1 MNPDT
6 AITISPASRCGKNSS
21 TLPAPRMPRALMAL
35 GVALCGTM
43 AASAQSLPAWSTV
56 DDVENGAQ
64 SGIATDRSGNVFVA
78 GGVNN
83 ESGGSYGCISRSSDR
98 GAKWLS
104 SVHSEVQYYTA
115 IAGATIEIAPA
126 TGATQA
132 VLQDQLV
139 ASGLQNGRWITR
151 KSLNAGVTWQTV
163 DVFQHASSDSSYR
176 PDSRSVAI
184 DSSGNIFVVGKAVKT
199 TVVRNKASSF
209 SYWLVRKIGKDAT
222 AENEVGKTTMDLFET
237 GKGGGSGATGITCVG
252 NNIFVAGESGDRWQ
266 VRKNTGG
273 GASWELVDDFRY
285 SPDHKSEANAI
296 SADNSGILYVVGI
309 GCRAV
314 GKTTPSYWI
323 VRKGTG
329 IGTSSFQT
337 VDRYERGTNGNGSA
351 YANAVVV
358 DAQGNVN
365 VTGGAGEWI
374 TRRLQAGSTTW
385 TTTDHF
391 FLNTA
396 YGSAGYSIAADRDG
410 NVFAG
415 GLGYDGIGWHDWVV
429 RRQLAPVPPL
439 VP

>member
-1 MNPDT
+1 
-6 AITISPASRCGKNSS
+6 
-21 TLPAPRMPRALMAL
+21 MAL

-176 PDSRSVAI
+176 PESRSVAI
-184 DSSGNIFVVGKAVKT
+184 DSSGNIFVVGGAVKT
-199 TVVRNKASSF
+199 TVVRNKTSSF

-222 AENEVGKTTMDLFET
+222 AANEVGKTTMDLFET
-237 GKGGGSGATGITCVG
+237 GNGGRSKATGITCVG
-252 NNIFVAGESGDRWQ
+252 SNVFIAGVSGDRWQ

-273 GASWELVDDFRY
+273 GGTWEIVDDFRY
-285 SPDHKSEANAI
+285 SPDFPSDASAI
-296 SADNSGILYVVGI
+296 AADNSGNLYVVGS
-309 GCRAV
+309 GSRAV
-314 GKTTPSYWI
+314 GKFSKPSYWI

-329 IGTSSFQT
+329 IGANSFQT
-337 VDRYERGTNGNGSA
+337 VDRYERALNGGA

-365 VTGGAGEWI
+365 VTGGAGQWI

-415 GLGYDGIGWHDWVV
+415 GLAYDGIGWHDWVV

>member
-1 MNPDT
+1 MNAIT
-6 AITISPASRCGKNSS
+6 AIPRDPAFSCGKISS
-21 TLPAPRMPRALMAL
+21 ILLVRDIPRAFIAI
-35 GVALCGTM
+35 GVALCGVLD
-43 AASAQSLPAWSTV
+43 ASAQPLQDWRTV
-56 DDVENGAQ
+56 DDVENGWQ
-64 SGIATDRSGNVFVA
+64 SGIATDRSGNVFVV
-78 GGVNN
+78 GRVNN
-83 ESGGSYGCISRSSDR
+83 EAGVSYGCISRSSDR
-98 GAKWLS
+98 GANWID
-104 SVHSEVQYYTA
+104 SVHSEVERYTA
-115 IAGATIEIAPA
+115 TAGATIEIAPA
-126 TGATQA
+126 TETMQA

-151 KSLNAGVTWQTV
+151 KSLDAGATWQTV
-163 DVFQHASSDSSYR
+163 DVFQHALSNSSVR
-176 PDSRSVAI
+176 PESRGVAI
-184 DSSGNIFVVGKAVKT
+184 DSSGNIFVVGFAVTT

-209 SYWLVRKIGKDAT
+209 FYWLVRKIGKDAT
-222 AENEVGKTTMDLFET
+222 ASSEVGKTTMDLLET
-237 GKGGGSGATGITCVG
+237 GNGGRSQAAGIACIG
-252 NNIFVAGESGDRWQ
+252 NNVFVAGESGDRWQ

-273 GASWELVDDFRY
+273 LGNWELVDDFRY
-285 SPDHKSEANAI
+285 SPNYASEAHAI
-296 SADNSGILYVVGI
+296 AADSSGNLYVVGI

-329 IGTSSFQT
+329 MGTNSFQT
-337 VDRYERGTNGNGSA
+337 LDRYERVLNGSA

-365 VTGGAGEWI
+365 VIGDAGQWI

-396 YGSAGYSIAADRDG
+396 YRSAGYNIAADRDG
-410 NVFAG
+410 NVFAS
-415 GLGYDGIGWHDWVV
+415 GLANDGIGWHDWVV